1 MKVNV
6 DDSVLTFESRAAI
19 GGVLRGL
26 NGSWM
31 GVFDMVVGLLDIFKI
46 EARALLE
53 GLKFVWAKGYHK
65 VEIKR
70 LGSKISA
77 ILRENN
83 GVANR
88 TTKEAR
94 GEMDHLII
102 HEEPRGSVRGLLD
115 DDIHCATISF
125 D

>member
-6 DDSVLTFESRAAI
+6 DGSVSTFKSRAAI

-31 GVFDMVVGLLDIFKI
+31 GVFDMVVGLSDIFKI

-53 GLKFVWAKGYHK
+53 GLKFVWAKGYRK
-65 VEIKR
+65 VEIESDNS
-70 LGSKISA
+70 LLIT

-88 TTKEAR
+88 ITKEAR

-102 HEEPRGSVRGLLD
+102 HEEPRGS
-115 DDIHCATISF
+115 
-125 D
+125 